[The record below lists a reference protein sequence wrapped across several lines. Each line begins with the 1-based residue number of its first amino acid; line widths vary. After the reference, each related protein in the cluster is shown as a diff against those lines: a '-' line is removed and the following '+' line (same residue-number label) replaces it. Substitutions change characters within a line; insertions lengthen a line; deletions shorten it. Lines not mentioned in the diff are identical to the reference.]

1 MWCLALR
8 RYPNLVTE
16 QGQAPGP
23 AQNTCS
29 ARLLEVRPFES
40 QVCKWFIGACCFLV
54 SGAHKYPSIHW
65 AIALEA
71 GAGGRGLVEDAH
83 PVASGGGCEDLGKQG
98 LLPTLHVHNT
108 TLKDNT
114 PSYTRLLHIA
124 TRNMQCL
131 AQDAQNQI
139 SKENATGTPKLLR
152 MGT

>member
-1 MWCLALR
+1 MVHW
-8 RYPNLVTE
+8 
-16 QGQAPGP
+16 G
-23 AQNTCS
+23 
-29 ARLLEVRPFES
+29 LLFLGKWGT
-40 QVCKWFIGACCFLV
+40 QV
-54 SGAHKYPSIHW
+54 PIHPLGHSLGGW
-65 AIALEA
+65 
-71 GAGGRGLVEDAH
+71 GGGRGLVEDAH